1 MRRYELPDYCSKV
14 IRLINDKGFEAYV
27 VGGAVRDLICGK
39 EPHDYDMASSARPE
53 QIIEIMKEAGLRTL
67 IETGLKHG
75 TVTVMSDGEL
85 LEITTYRCDGDYSDS
100 RHPDNVTFSTDIE
113 EDVKRRDFTMNALY
127 LDADGNVRDCV
138 GGVKDIEDKIIRAVG
153 DPEKRFS
160 EDALRIMRGL
170 RFASQVGA
178 TIDPS
183 TREAMFN
190 KRELLREISAE
201 RIKVELTGLIC
212 GKDASRVIREN
223 VDILSVVIPELKVM
237 EGFDQKSD
245 YHHLDLLEHTLC
257 VLDHIPLGEDGKR
270 DEILSYSALFHDIG
284 KPRAFRIG
292 EDGKGHMEK
301 HPQYGVEIVKR
312 IADDLK
318 FSNDLRENVTEL
330 VRLHDVFV
338 KPDEKRVHRLMCR
351 YPSDLLEMLFVLQR
365 ADILAHSPKGRQRI
379 ELLDKIVA
387 IRKEL
392 LLKDVPLGIKDLAI
406 NGNDLIALGV
416 EPGPRMG
423 DILNTLLEKVVAGEI
438 KNNCEELVTFTRESL
453 SEF

>member
-1 MRRYELPDYCSKV
+1 MRRYEIPDYCSKI
-14 IRLINDKGFEAYV
+14 IRLINDNGFEAYV
-27 VGGAVRDLICGK
+27 VGGAVRDLISGK
-39 EPHDYDMASSARPE
+39 APHDYDLASSARPE
-53 QIIEIMKEAGLRTL
+53 EIIKIMEGAGLRTI

-75 TVTVMSDGEL
+75 TVTVISDGEL
-85 LEITTYRCDGDYSDS
+85 LEITTYRSDGDYTDS
-100 RHPDNVTFSTDIE
+100 RHPDSVTFSTDIE

-127 LDADGNVRDCV
+127 LDADGNVRDLV

-170 RFASQVGA
+170 RFASKTGA
-178 TIDPS
+178 SIDPA
-183 TREAMFN
+183 TKAAMLS

-212 GKDASRVIREN
+212 GRDASRVIREN
-223 VDILSVVIPELKVM
+223 VDILSVIIPELKIM

-257 VLDHIPLGEDGKR
+257 VLDNIPLGEDGLR
-270 DEILSYSALFHDIG
+270 DEALAYAALFHDIG

-301 HPQYGVEIVKR
+301 HPQYGVEIAEV
-312 IADDLK
+312 IADNLK
-318 FSNDLRENVTEL
+318 FSNELRENVTEL

-351 YPSDLLEMLFVLQR
+351 IPSDLLEMLFILQR
-365 ADILAHSPKGRQRI
+365 ADILAHSPKGRKRE
-379 ELLDKIVA
+379 ELLDEIIS

-392 LLKDVPLGIKDLAI
+392 LTRDVPLAVKDLAI
-406 NGNDLIALGV
+406 DGNDLMSLGV
-416 EPGPRMG
+416 EPGPKMG
-423 DILNTLLEKVVAGEI
+423 RILNTLLEKVVAGEV
-438 KNNCEELVTFTRESL
+438 NNDCEELVTFTLESL